1 MITLLSKG
9 ITAQPNKAKEKV
21 IIGEIKNIIKLEER
35 GIIDSFD
42 KSFTPSAIGWNN
54 PNIPT
59 TFGPRLRW
67 VDAKTL
73 RSKSVKKATANKT
86 GRIRD
91 KQTIKTTFW

>member
-42 KSFTPSAIGWNN
+42 KSFTPSAIG
-54 PNIPT
+54 
-59 TFGPRLRW
+59 
-67 VDAKTL
+67 
-73 RSKSVKKATANKT
+73 
-86 GRIRD
+86 
-91 KQTIKTTFW
+91 